1 MDDLRALQDESNHSA
16 LMDRM
21 RLLDVSDIFSEYNS
35 KVLVSSFML
44 YKFNSL
50 YNIDEELYETSKKI
64 ADAMVRLDFKL
75 LADLYPS
82 YYDQFMKWRDAD
94 IQTMKRDIQNQIL
107 ACEDTATPAKD
118 EADETW
124 NKCISES
131 VGLMNKKIN
140 QLDTLSRTPPKK

>member
-50 YNIDEELYETSKKI
+50 YK
-64 ADAMVRLDFKL
+64 
-75 LADLYPS
+75 
-82 YYDQFMKWRDAD
+82 
-94 IQTMKRDIQNQIL
+94 
-107 ACEDTATPAKD
+107 
-118 EADETW
+118 
-124 NKCISES
+124 
-131 VGLMNKKIN
+131 
-140 QLDTLSRTPPKK
+140 